1 VRIWKLN
8 RVFISL
14 LLLFSFVEIAF
25 AAKSELSEDA
35 VRVANEISLRNMRA
49 TVARLAALPT
59 RVTGYEAGENAA
71 KYIFDEFQRIGLE
84 NVESQEYEITVPIDH
99 GDGKLRILDPNSNT
113 PILNIS
119 PEIAEA
125 TASALQ
131 IKDTNLSDQSK
142 SPDQLAEFRLSCLWP
157 NLVRTSFLP
166 EGIKHKVKE
175 GDTLPSIAKSYGI
188 DLSLVQNHPYN
199 KYLKDQEF
207 DGRDNNSNGQVDEP
221 GEMVLFPDKDVLIPI
236 PGITGKLIYA
246 GTAEFSEFNGKDVG
260 GFWHVIQPGDTID
273 DIAHR
278 YRVGVGSIL
287 DDVLNL
293 HFDKTNDKID
303 NNNNGEIDEDGEIP
317 LMEDIA
323 SWYKDGIDN
332 DNDGIID
339 EIAGDDHDGIDNN
352 KDGVVDEK
360 GEFIEANESSIFIP
374 QGSIILVD
382 FNSTMNWINSAML
395 GASAIIFIEPEDTIR
410 GEAEAKF
417 LTIPAAIPRFWIS
430 KKDADYLL
438 KEYLSYKYVVKAG
451 ESIEN
456 IADQYGITSEKI
468 RRYEY
473 NRDVISLGQPL
484 VAGSTIYIPDFGITK
499 NINVQ
504 LTATMT
510 WERRLGQNI
519 TGLLPGTDP
528 NLKDE
533 LVVIQGYFD
542 SMSVVPSNSPGADP
556 TCGIAAMLELARV
569 LSMEENRPGRSV
581 MFLATS
587 GHFQGLAGMRAF
599 MYGISEDVVNAMYEM
614 REDLYKDLRDIK
626 ELGRR
631 IVLAIGK
638 GLLVELPLS
647 FFSRVDSLET
657 NMVDLRAKT
666 LPDLT
671 NLSDTINWLKSNRRD
686 EIEKRKEE
694 KDSTKR
700 REDEKFTPED
710 QARLEALTAKLTKD
724 TIQTAYYFEE
734 LVLKLLELKEEAIKR
749 CREEEKAIIKSYA
762 LPIARMDLEAVE
774 NLAKVHEDLKDYSS
788 LKPWMYEKDQ
798 ESYLLSKLQKYA
810 QEYGGDFVVEHAD
823 EFTKQYSYGKIADRH
838 LDSMEFL
845 RLKKAR
851 QALFR
856 EKGKNVDYKSDEIT
870 VLEKLYKIVSQE
882 NPPLSPFSKG
892 GKSNTPPLAK
902 GDKGGFQKDVAKI
915 DELIKKVIIPGYRK
929 EYSKDEVQLVSA
941 HLSIDKIERL
951 KELRKQVID
960 TKNDED
966 AIKLLAKE
974 KDILMLARYGAN
986 NEPVL
991 VSKLI
996 DLAKSDQLNRA
1007 YTVEEKRILE
1017 YNRQA
1022 GKEDR
1027 KSGITEDEYN
1037 RVTRAREQ
1045 LFARY
1050 EEQVLL
1056 ARIRSRAIN
1065 DFADLEGFLAN
1076 IDTLDRPTTDQEK
1089 ALLRDN
1095 LPTLKNSRIQNVHKK
1110 VGILSRIDKDEYE
1123 RRVSQ
1128 LMQVASLQE
1137 KFNKYYSSLF
1147 VSIDLSS
1154 QNDQL
1159 GVFGKGWFYDQEPE
1173 FVLRREFAS
1182 IGNKCA
1188 EYANNA
1194 NFGKN
1199 MLSLQRFTNDQIMQS
1214 AITGQWGAAS
1224 STKAIEAIEG
1234 KTLESLVADNFDT
1247 LVNLGGVNRLMKL
1260 QFQDMKER
1268 GEPSKEM
1275 LKDMDYLRKEVAR
1288 FIRSAIRDQRKARKS
1303 SITLYRKLDEML
1315 ALKDLKPE
1323 ELTPEETDDVNT
1335 LIGLVSAGSGANF
1348 VNAISAT
1355 GGKTWRT
1362 YIPGKI
1368 AFDSEV
1374 ATLAGRT
1381 GIAFATTNDARVLT
1395 DTPLDTLERVNFDNL
1410 LTQTRVLSSIL
1421 IQALRD
1427 PDMPTAAKVGNYYC
1441 TLFGNVVEF
1450 DAKES
1455 PIPNTPVPYTVM
1467 TIRGRNKTLMGVR
1480 GDLFTTADSKGKFQ
1494 MAGLGMEG
1502 RAVYRPGGAQEVE
1515 AYKLDAESGDIAYAP
1530 DQGVYGAKIFSN
1542 KIPVNTRRKGARI
1555 VVFPCVSTTIY
1566 DLVDQRYYRTLR
1578 ELSVYDAVTD
1588 GEPMQYGFSKP
1599 WPQPMVSYVEP
1610 IALIYSKPNSR
1621 IKIGMGAGLLGNRL
1635 LLVKADATDEEAES
1649 KPTLYTGKGF
1659 IVRENGS
1666 IRVTPYVVVR
1676 DMWALD
1682 EARGELYKRYG
1693 ISNDRLDRLHKM
1705 ANTYLVKA
1713 QMLLGAK
1720 QYDEALKLA
1729 RAAWG
1734 YESRAYPD
1742 IKGTGNDVVKGV
1754 MFYLAILMPFAFF
1767 MERLLFHFANINRQ
1781 VIATFLIFLIVF
1793 GLLSQVHPAF
1803 QITVTPLVIL
1813 LAFIVLALSILVITI
1828 IIRKFEEQLE
1838 KIKRETS
1845 KIHKAD
1851 VGRLSAS
1858 AAAFALGIS
1867 NMRKRKSRT
1876 IMTCGTLVI
1885 LTFTVISFTSVKTF
1899 MQSNKTRLPSV
1910 RPPYTGMLLRNQ
1922 YWASLEEPLYDSIKN
1937 DLQKTDVISDDL
1949 KKFTLDN
1956 PVAARS
1962 WYFSSSLGDQSFV
1975 DIVADNGKSFTAT
1988 ALLGMSD
1995 SEPEITGID
2004 KTLKWGRWFKP
2015 GETYA
2020 TILPAGIA
2028 DALDITE
2035 KDVGNVEVKI
2045 GGGSYLIAGVL
2056 DTSFKDVKDLD
2067 GEELTPVDYLL
2078 MQQQNAR
2085 GIQMGGETLEGE
2097 LQKYLHLTPQ
2107 QIAILPYNVVIN
2119 MGGNL
2124 KSVAVRMLGSKED
2137 VGLTAEKQLE
2147 KIMSDLMPRIA
2158 LDVFVGNMGTNEAF
2172 LYSSIGMTSFSG
2184 MSNLF
2189 IPILIAALIV
2199 LNTMLGAVYERV
2211 REISIYSAVGLAPVH
2226 IAFLFIAEACVYA
2239 VIGGILGYLLGQMTA
2254 WALVKWS
2261 LLGGLTLNYSST
2273 STVTS
2278 TIIVM
2283 AVVLGS
2289 TIYPAVKASRMA
2301 VPDIERKWKLPEPD
2315 GDEWHFDLPFTVL
2328 LEESLGMNIFLRD
2341 YFDAHADE
2349 SASDFYTDQVNFH
2362 RIKGPTGEDEY
2373 AIEMMV
2379 WLAPYDLGVSQRISL
2394 TTVPAEE
2401 KEEKDLYKIYLNVHR
2416 ESGEIASWKRVN
2428 RRFLNLLRK
2437 QFLLWRTFNVSVR
2450 NEFHERGRKE
2460 SIGAIAEAGN
2470 VTGAEPQP
2478 AS

>member
-1 VRIWKLN
+1 MLRFWKLN
-8 RVFISL
+8 SVFLSL
-14 LLLFSFVEIAF
+14 LFLLIFVGSAFS
-25 AAKSELSEDA
+25 AKTELSEDA
-35 VRVANEISLRNMRA
+35 VRVANEISIKNMRA
-49 TVARLAALPT
+49 TIARLAALPT

-71 KYIFDEFQRIGLE
+71 KYIFDEFQRIGLQS
-84 NVESQEYEITVPIDH
+84 VESQEYEITVPIDH
-99 GDGKLRILDPNSNT
+99 GDGKLRILDPNSNM
-113 PILNIS
+113 PILDIQTPTEEQVGQS
-119 PEIAEA
+119 ESAEQPKDA
-125 TASALQ
+125 TKNVEK
-131 IKDTNLSDQSK
+131 IKEVDKKANVDVTKLTA
-142 SPDQLAEFRLSCLWP
+142 QLAEFKLSCLWP

-175 GDTLPSIAKSYGI
+175 GDTLESIAKSYGI
-188 DLSLVQNHPYN
+188 DVSLILNNKYN

-207 DGRDNNSNGQVDEP
+207 DGRDNNSNGQIDEP
-221 GEMVLFPDKDVLIPI
+221 GEMVLFPEKDVLIPI
-236 PGITGKLIYA
+236 PGVTGKLIYA
-246 GTAEFSEFNGKDVG
+246 SGADFVDFNGKDVG
-260 GFWHVIQPGDTID
+260 GFWHVVQPGDTID
-273 DIAHR
+273 DLAHH
-278 YRVGVGSIL
+278 YRVGAGSIL

-293 HFDKTNDKID
+293 HFDKSNDKID
-303 NNNNGEIDEDGEIP
+303 NNNDGNIDEDGEIP

-323 SWYKDGIDN
+323 NWYQDGIDN
-332 DNDGIID
+332 DNDGMVD
-339 EIAGDDHDGIDNN
+339 EIPGNDHDGIDNN
-352 KDGVVDEK
+352 KNGQVDEK
-360 GEFIEANESSIFIP
+360 DEFVEANESSIFVP
-374 QGSIILVD
+374 QGSIILLD
-382 FNSTMNWINSAML
+382 FNCTTNWINSAML

-430 KKDADYLL
+430 RKDADYLL
-438 KEYLSYKYVVKAG
+438 KEYLSTKHTVQQGDTLDSIASKYNVLP
-451 ESIEN
+451 
-456 IADQYGITSEKI
+456 EKI
-468 RRYEY
+468 RIFSG
-473 NRDVISLGQPL
+473 NRDVIAQSLP
-484 VAGSTIYIPDFGITK
+484 VGSVVYIPDYGVNNEVK
-499 NINVQ
+499 VQ

-519 TGLLPGTDP
+519 TGLLPGVDP

-542 SMSVVPSNSPGADP
+542 SMSVVPANAPGADP
-556 TCGIAAMLELARV
+556 TCGIASLLEVARV
-569 LSMEENRPGRSV
+569 LAMEENRPGRSV

-599 MYGISEDVVNAMYEM
+599 MYGTSEDLVNAMYEI
-614 REDLYKDLRDIK
+614 RDDLYTDLREIK
-626 ELGRR
+626 DLGRR
-631 IVLAIGK
+631 IVLAIGQ
-638 GLLVELPLS
+638 GLLVELPPS
-647 FFSRVDSLET
+647 FFDRVDDLEKRMVSLRS
-657 NMVDLRAKT
+657 NT
-666 LPDLT
+666 LPDLENINNTIT
-671 NLSDTINWLKSNRRD
+671 NLKNNRRD

-710 QARLEALTAKLTKD
+710 QARLEALTTGMTEKS
-724 TIQTAYYFEE
+724 IQTAYYFEKLVAE
-734 LVLKLLELKEEAIKR
+734 LMELKEEAIEK
-749 CREEEKAIIKSYA
+749 CREEEKSVIRSYA
-762 LPIARMDLEAVE
+762 LPIAKMDVEAVE
-774 NLAKVHEDLKDYSS
+774 KLINEHETLKDYSS
-788 LKPWMYEKDQ
+788 FKPWMFDTKDQ
-798 ESYLLSKLQKYA
+798 TDFLISKLKDYA
-810 QEYGGDFVVEHAD
+810 TSYKGDLVVQHED
-823 EFTKQYSYGKIADRH
+823 EFIKQYSYGKVAERH
-838 LDSMEFL
+838 LDAMEFL
-845 RLKKAR
+845 RLKNAR
-851 QALFR
+851 QALYR
-856 EKGKNVDYKSDEIT
+856 ERGKNTDYKSEEISI
-870 VLEKLYKIVSQE
+870 LEKLYKVIAQE
-882 NPPLSPFSKG
+882 NISEEQR
-892 GKSNTPPLAK
+892 
-902 GDKGGFQKDVAKI
+902 DIAKI
-915 DELIKKVIIPGYRK
+915 DALIKKLSNSSYK
-929 EYSKDEVQLVSA
+929 EQYAKDELKLVSA
-941 HLSIDKIERL
+941 HLSEDKVERL
-951 KELRKQVID
+951 KEFRKQTTESKSD
-960 TKNDED
+960 DD
-966 AIKLLAKE
+966 ASKYLSKE
-974 KDILMLARYGAN
+974 KDILMLARYNAQ
-986 NEPVL
+986 NEPIL
-991 VSKLI
+991 IGRLI
-996 DLAKSDQLNRA
+996 DLAKNDQLSRN
-1007 YTVEEKRILE
+1007 YTIEEKRILD
-1017 YNRQA
+1017 YS
-1022 GKEDR
+1022 KEANNLSQSDY
-1027 KSGITEDEYN
+1027 E
-1037 RVTRAREQ
+1037 RVIRAREQ
-1045 LFARY
+1045 LFALY
-1050 EEQVLL
+1050 EEKTLL
-1056 ARIRSRAIN
+1056 ARVKSRALN
-1065 DFADLEGFLAN
+1065 DVADLEGFLASIN
-1076 IDTLDRPTTDQEK
+1076 TLDRPTTEQEK
-1089 ALLRDN
+1089 SLLRDN
-1095 LPTLKNSRIQNVHKK
+1095 LPTLKNSRIQNIHKR
-1110 VGILSRIDKDEYE
+1110 VGILSRIDKNEYE

-1128 LMQVASLQE
+1128 LMQVATLQDQ
-1137 KFNKYYSSLF
+1137 FNKYYSSLF
-1147 VSIDLSS
+1147 VSIDISS
-1154 QNDQL
+1154 QNSQL

-1182 IGNKCA
+1182 IGNKCS
-1188 EYANNA
+1188 EYATNA

-1199 MLSLQRFTNDQIMQS
+1199 MLSLQNFTNDQIRRS
-1214 AITGQWGAAS
+1214 AIAGQWGAAS
-1224 STKAIEAIEG
+1224 ATKSIESIEG
-1234 KTLESLVADNFDT
+1234 KTLESLVADNYDT
-1247 LVNLGGVNRLMKL
+1247 LANLGGVNRLMKL

-1303 SITLYRKLDEML
+1303 NITLYRKLDEML
-1315 ALKDLKPE
+1315 TLKDLKPE
-1323 ELTPEETDDVNT
+1323 ELSPEEVDDVNT
-1335 LIGLVSAGSGANF
+1335 LIGLVGAGGGLNF

-1374 ATLAGRT
+1374 ATLSGRT
-1381 GIAFATTNDARVLT
+1381 GIAFATTDDARVLT
-1395 DTPLDTLERVNFDNL
+1395 DTPLDTLDKVNFDNL

-1421 IQALRD
+1421 VQALRD
-1427 PDMPTAAKVGNYYC
+1427 PEMPTAAKVGNYYC

-1455 PIPNTPVPYTVM
+1455 PIPNTPVPYTVV
-1467 TIRGRNKTLMGVR
+1467 TIRGKNKSMMGVR

-1494 MAGLGMEG
+1494 IEGLGMEG

-1515 AYKLDAESGDIAYAP
+1515 AYKLDEESGDIAYAP

-1610 IALIYSKPNSR
+1610 IALIYSKPGSR

-1682 EARGELYKRYG
+1682 EARGDLYKRYG

-1705 ANTYLVKA
+1705 ANNYLVKS
-1713 QMLLGAK
+1713 QMLLGAE

-1781 VIATFLIFLIVF
+1781 VLATFLIFLAVF

-1828 IIRKFEEQLE
+1828 IVRKFEEQLE

-1876 IMTCGTLVI
+1876 ILTCGTLVI

-1910 RPPYTGMLLRNQ
+1910 RPPYTGMLVRNQ
-1922 YWASLEEPLYDSIKN
+1922 YWYSLEEPLYASIKN
-1937 DLQKTDVISDDL
+1937 DLQSTEVAMEGEEVVKVQ
-1949 KKFTLDN
+1949 N
-1956 PVAARS
+1956 PVAGRS

-1975 DIVADNGKSFTAT
+1975 DLSADNGKSFTAT
-1988 ALLGMSD
+1988 ALLGMTD
-1995 SEPEITGID
+1995 TEPEITGID

-2015 GETYA
+2015 GETYGV
-2020 TILPAGIA
+2020 ILPAGIA

-2035 KDVGNVEVKI
+2035 KDVGSMTIKI
-2045 GGGSYLIAGVL
+2045 GGGSYIVIGVL

-2078 MQQQNAR
+2078 MQQQHAR

-2107 QIAILPYNVVIN
+2107 QIAILPYDVVIN

-2124 KSVAVRMLGSKED
+2124 KSVAVKMMGSTKS
-2137 VGLTAEKQLE
+2137 VQISAEKQLE

-2211 REISIYSAVGLAPVH
+2211 REIGIYSAVGLAPVH
-2226 IAFLFIAEACVYA
+2226 VAFLFIAEACVYA
-2239 VIGGILGYLLGQMTA
+2239 VIGGILGYLIGQMTA

-2283 AVVLGS
+2283 IVVLGS

-2349 SASDFYTDQVNFH
+2349 SASDFYTDKVSFKHGKNAD
-2362 RIKGPTGEDEY
+2362 GEEEY

-2394 TTVPAEE
+2394 STVPAHE
-2401 KEEKDLYKIYLNVHR
+2401 KEEKDLYRIFLNVHR

-2437 QFLLWRTFNVSVR
+2437 QFLLWRTFNVAVR

-2460 SIGAIAEAGN
+2460 MLGITESGSSDT
-2470 VTGAEPQP
+2470 TGMETQT

>member
-1 VRIWKLN
+1 LKIW
-8 RVFISL
+8 RFSCIFILL
-14 LLLFSFVEIAF
+14 LLLFSFAVSSF
-25 AAKSELSEDA
+25 AAKTELSDDA
-35 VRVANEISLRNMRA
+35 VRVANEISIRNMRA
-49 TVARLAALPT
+49 TIARLTALPT

-71 KYIFDEFQRIGLE
+71 KYLFDEFQRIGLQ

-113 PILNIS
+113 PILNIVT
-119 PEIAEA
+119 PEQNIQTEL
-125 TASALQ
+125 TAQ
-131 IKDTNLSDQSK
+131 PQVNVKNPKNETKDVV
-142 SPDQLAEFRLSCLWP
+142 QLAEFKLSCLWP

-175 GDTLPSIAKSYGI
+175 NDTLESIAKSYGV
-188 DLSLVQNHPYN
+188 DVSLILNNPYN

-221 GEMVLFPDKDVLIPI
+221 GEMILFPDKDVLVPI
-236 PGITGKLIYA
+236 PGVTGKLIYA
-246 GTAEFSEFNGKDVG
+246 AGSDFIDFNNKDVG
-260 GFWHVIQPGDTID
+260 GFWHVVQPGDTID
-273 DIAHR
+273 NLAHH
-278 YRVGVGSIL
+278 YRVGAGSIL

-293 HFDKTNDKID
+293 HFDKSNDKID
-303 NNNNGEIDEDGEIP
+303 NNNNGIIDEDGEIP

-323 SWYKDGIDN
+323 NWYRDGIDN
-332 DNDGIID
+332 DNDGMID
-339 EIAGDDHDGIDNN
+339 EVTGDEHDGVDNN
-352 KDGVVDEK
+352 KNGQIDEP
-360 GEFIEANESSIFIP
+360 GEFVEANESSIFIP
-374 QGSIILVD
+374 QGSIVMLD
-382 FNSTMNWINSAML
+382 FNCTTNWINSAML

-417 LTIPAAIPRFWIS
+417 LTIPAATPRFWIS

-438 KEYLSYKYVVKAG
+438 KEYLSKKYTVQQG
-451 ESIEN
+451 DTLESIATKYN
-456 IADQYGITSEKI
+456 ILSEKI
-468 RRYEY
+468 RMFEY
-473 NRDVISLGQPL
+473 NKDVIAQSLP
-484 VAGSTIYIPDFGITK
+484 VGSTIYIPDFGV
-499 NINVQ
+499 NNNVNVQ

-519 TGLLPGTDP
+519 TGLLPGVDP

-542 SMSVVPSNSPGADP
+542 SMSVVPANAPGADP
-556 TCGIAAMLELARV
+556 TCGIAALMEVARV
-569 LSMEENRPGRSV
+569 LTMEENRPGRSV

-599 MYGISEDVVNAMYEM
+599 MYGTSEDLVNAMYEF
-614 REDLYKDLRDIK
+614 RDDIYTDLREIK
-626 ELGRR
+626 DLGRR
-631 IVLAIGK
+631 IVLAIGQ
-638 GLLVELPLS
+638 GLLVELPPSYFDRLS
-647 FFSRVDSLET
+647 ELE
-657 NMVDLRAKT
+657 NKMVALRSNT
-666 LPDLT
+666 LPDLA
-671 NLSDTINWLKSNRRD
+671 NINNTINALKSNRRD
-686 EIEKRKEE
+686 EIEKRKEQ
-694 KDSTKR
+694 KDTTKR

-710 QARLEALTAKLTKD
+710 QARLEVLTTEM
-724 TIQTAYYFEE
+724 TENSIQTAYYFEKLVAE
-734 LVLKLLELKEEAIKR
+734 LTILKDEAIKK
-749 CREEEKAIIKSYA
+749 CREEEKSLIKSYA
-762 LPIARMDLEAVE
+762 LPIAKMDVEAVQKLITEHE
-774 NLAKVHEDLKDYSS
+774 NLKDYSS
-788 LKPWMYEKDQ
+788 FKPWMYDTQ
-798 ESYLLSKLQKYA
+798 EQADYLISKLGEYA
-810 QEYGGDFVVEHAD
+810 KGYGGEFMVEHVD
-823 EFTKQYSYGKIADRH
+823 EFTKQYSYGRLADRH
-838 LDSMEFL
+838 LDSMETL

-851 QALFR
+851 QALYR
-856 EKGKNVDYKSDEIT
+856 ERDKSIDYKSEEIAG
-870 VLEKLYKIVSQE
+870 LEKLRMIISQE
-882 NPPLSPFSKG
+882 NVSEE
-892 GKSNTPPLAK
+892 
-902 GDKGGFQKDVAKI
+902 QRDVAKL
-915 DELIKKVIIPGYRK
+915 DALIKKLASPSYK
-929 EYSKDEVQLVSA
+929 EEYSKDELKFISA
-941 HLSIDKIERL
+941 HLSEDKIARI
-951 KELRKQVID
+951 KIFRKQIIES
-960 TKNDED
+960 KGED
-966 AIKLLAKE
+966 ASKLLSKE
-974 KDILMLARYGAN
+974 KDILVLARYNAQ
-986 NEPVL
+986 NEPIL
-991 VSKLI
+991 ISRLI
-996 DLAKSDQLNRA
+996 DLAKNDELNRD
-1007 YTVEEKRILE
+1007 YTVEEKRILDYSRKANNLTKEE
-1017 YNRQA
+1017 Y
-1022 GKEDR
+1022 D
-1027 KSGITEDEYN
+1027 SIIT
-1037 RVTRAREQ
+1037 AREQ
-1045 LFARY
+1045 LFSKY
-1050 EEQVLL
+1050 EEKTLL
-1056 ARIRSRAIN
+1056 TRIHSRAVN
-1065 DFADLEGFLAN
+1065 DVADLEGFLAS
-1076 IDTLDRPTTDQEK
+1076 IDTLDRPTTEQEK
-1089 ALLRDN
+1089 GLLRDS
-1095 LPTLKNSRIQNVHKK
+1095 LPTLKNSRILNIHKK

-1123 RRVSQ
+1123 RRISQ
-1128 LMQVASLQE
+1128 LMQVASLQDQ
-1137 KFNKYYSSLF
+1137 FNKYYSSLF
-1147 VSIDLSS
+1147 ISIDISS
-1154 QNDQL
+1154 QNSQL

-1188 EYANNA
+1188 EYATNA
-1194 NFGKN
+1194 NFGRN
-1199 MLSLQRFTNDQIMQS
+1199 MLSLQNFTDDQIRRA
-1214 AITGQWGAAS
+1214 AIAGQWGAAS
-1224 STKAIEAIEG
+1224 ATKSIESIEG
-1234 KTLESLVADNFDT
+1234 KTFESLVADNYDT
-1247 LVNLGGVNRLMKL
+1247 LVGLGGVNRLMKL

-1303 SITLYRKLDEML
+1303 SITLYRKLDDML
-1315 ALKDLKPE
+1315 SLKNLKPE
-1323 ELTPEETDDVNT
+1323 ELSTDEVDDVNT
-1335 LIGLVSAGSGANF
+1335 LIGLAGAGSGLNF

-1381 GIAFATTNDARVLT
+1381 GIAFATTDDARVLT
-1395 DTPLDTLERVNFDNL
+1395 DTPLDTLSRVNYDNL
-1410 LTQTRVLSSIL
+1410 LAQTRILSSIL
-1421 IQALRD
+1421 VQALRD
-1427 PDMPTAAKVGNYYC
+1427 PEMPTAAKVGNYYC

-1455 PIPNTPVPYTVM
+1455 PIPNTPVPYTVV
-1467 TIRGRNKTLMGVR
+1467 TIRGRNKSMMGVR

-1494 MAGLGMEG
+1494 ISGLGMEG
-1502 RAVYRPGGAQEVE
+1502 RAVYRPWGAQEVE

-1542 KIPVNTRRKGARI
+1542 KIPINTRRKGARI

-1578 ELSVYDAVTD
+1578 ELSVYDAITD

-1610 IALIYSKPNSR
+1610 IALVYSKPGSR

-1682 EARGELYKRYG
+1682 EARNDLYKRYG

-1705 ANTYLVKA
+1705 ANTYLVKS
-1713 QMLLGAK
+1713 QMLLGAR

-1781 VIATFLIFLIVF
+1781 VLATFLIFLAVF

-1813 LAFIVLALSILVITI
+1813 LAFIVLALSVLVITI

-1876 IMTCGTLVI
+1876 ILTCGTLVI
-1885 LTFTVISFTSVKTF
+1885 LTFTVISFTSVRTY

-1910 RPPYTGMLLRNQ
+1910 RPPYTGMLVRNQ
-1922 YWASLEEPLYDSIKN
+1922 YWYSLEEPLYSSIKN
-1937 DLQKTDVISDDL
+1937 DLQSTEVKEEGQEPITI
-1949 KKFTLDN
+1949 KN
-1956 PVAARS
+1956 PVAGRA

-1975 DIVADNGKSFTAT
+1975 DLAADNGKTFTAT

-1995 SEPEITGID
+1995 TEPEITGID
-2004 KTLKWGRWFKP
+2004 KSLKWGRWFKP

-2020 TILPAGIA
+2020 VILPAGIA

-2035 KDVGNVEVKI
+2035 KDVGNMQIKI
-2045 GGGSYLIAGVL
+2045 GGGSYVVAGVL

-2107 QIAILPYNVVIN
+2107 QIALLPYDVVIN

-2124 KSVAVRMLGSKED
+2124 KSVAVKMMGSSSTKD
-2137 VGLTAEKQLE
+2137 VQMTAEKQLE
-2147 KIMSDLMPRIA
+2147 KIMADLMPRIA
-2158 LDVFVGNMGTNEAF
+2158 LDVFVGNMDSNEAF

-2184 MSNLF
+2184 MGNLF

-2211 REISIYSAVGLAPVH
+2211 KEIGIYSAVGLAPVH
-2226 IAFLFIAEACVYA
+2226 VAFLFIAEACVYA
-2239 VIGGILGYLLGQMTA
+2239 VIGGILGYLFGQVTA
-2254 WALVKWS
+2254 WALVKWG

-2283 AVVLGS
+2283 IVVLGS

-2349 SASDFYTDQVNFH
+2349 SASDFYTDKVTFRHSKNAN
-2362 RIKGPTGEDEY
+2362 GEEEY
-2373 AIEMMV
+2373 GTEMMV
-2379 WLAPYDLGVSQRISL
+2379 WLAPYDLGVSQKITL
-2394 TTVPAEE
+2394 VTVPAEE
-2401 KEEKDLYKIYLNVHR
+2401 KEEKDLYKIYLQVHR

-2437 QFLLWRTFNVSVR
+2437 QFLLWRTFNVAVR
-2450 NEFHERGRKE
+2450 NEYHERGRKE
-2460 SIGAIAEAGN
+2460 TLGTNTGTGDAAGM
-2470 VTGAEPQP
+2470 EPQT

>member
-1 VRIWKLN
+1 LKILKFRWI
-8 RVFISL
+8 FISL
-14 LLLFSFVEIAF
+14 LLLLTFSDFVF
-25 AAKSELSEDA
+25 AARTELSEDA
-35 VRVANEISLRNMRA
+35 VRVANEISLKNMRA
-49 TVARLAALPT
+49 TIARLAALPT

-71 KYIFDEFQRIGLE
+71 KYLFDEFQRIGLQSVE
-84 NVESQEYEITVPIDH
+84 NQEYEISVPIDH
-99 GDGKLRILDPNSNT
+99 GDGKLRILDPNSNM
-113 PILNIS
+113 PILDIS
-119 PEIAEA
+119 SDTAMPVQTNKTDTITKNTKKSDKT
-125 TASALQ
+125 TAS
-131 IKDTNLSDQSK
+131 DESK
-142 SPDQLAEFRLSCLWP
+142 PATQLAEFRLSCLWP

-166 EGIKHKVKE
+166 QGIKHKVKE
-175 GDTLPSIAKSYGI
+175 GDTLENIAKSYGI
-188 DLSLVQNHPYN
+188 DGSLILNHPYN

-236 PGITGKLIYA
+236 PGVTGKLIY
-246 GTAEFSEFNGKDVG
+246 GGNAEFADFNGKDVG
-260 GFWHVIQPGDTID
+260 GLWHVVQPGDTID
-273 DIAHR
+273 DLAHH
-278 YRVGVGSIL
+278 YRVGAGGIL

-293 HFDKTNDKID
+293 HLDKSNDKID
-303 NNNNGEIDEDGEIP
+303 NNNNGQIDEDGEIP

-323 SWYKDGIDN
+323 NWYQDGIDN
-332 DNDGIID
+332 DNDGIVD
-339 EIAGDDHDGIDNN
+339 EIPGNDHDGIDNN

-374 QGSIILVD
+374 QGSIVLLD
-382 FNSTMNWINSAML
+382 FNCNTKWINAAML
-395 GASAIIFIEPEDTIR
+395 GASAVVFIEPEDTIR

-417 LTIPAAIPRFWIS
+417 LTIPAATPRFWIS

-438 KEYLSYKYVVKAG
+438 KEYLSIKHTVKEG
-451 ESIEN
+451 DTLESIAN
-456 IADQYGITSEKI
+456 QYNVLSEKI

-473 NRDVISLGQPL
+473 NKDVISQSMP
-484 VAGSTIYIPDFGITK
+484 VGSVVYIPDFGVTSDVK
-499 NINVQ
+499 VQ

-510 WERRLGQNI
+510 WERRYGQNI

-528 NLKDE
+528 NLKNE
-533 LVVIQGYFD
+533 LVVVQAYFD
-542 SMSVVPSNSPGADP
+542 SMSVVPANAPGADP
-556 TCGIAAMLELARV
+556 TCGIAALLEVARV

-599 MYGISEDVVNAMYEM
+599 MYGTSEDLVNAMVEM
-614 REDLYKDLRDIK
+614 REDLYRDLREIRD
-626 ELGRR
+626 LGRR
-631 IVLAIGK
+631 IVLAIGR
-638 GLLVELPLS
+638 GLLVELPPS
-647 FFSRVDSLET
+647 FFDRVGELET
-657 NMVDLRAKT
+657 KLVDLRSKT
-666 LPDLT
+666 LSDLG
-671 NLSDTINWLKSNRRD
+671 NLNNDINGLKSNRRD
-686 EIEKRKEE
+686 EIEKRKEKRE
-694 KDSTKR
+694 TTKR

-710 QARLEALTAKLTKD
+710 QARLEALTAKLAKD
-724 TIQTAYYFEE
+724 SVETAYYFED
-734 LVLKLLELKEEAIKR
+734 LVNKLMELKTEASKK
-749 CREEEKAIIKSYA
+749 CREEEESIIKSYA
-762 LPIARMDLEAVE
+762 LPIAKMDLEAVE
-774 NLAKVHEDLKDYSS
+774 KLVNTHENLADYSS
-788 LKPWMYEKDQ
+788 FKPWMYNTKEEED
-798 ESYLLSKLQKYA
+798 LLISKLRKFASQ
-810 QEYGGDFVVEHAD
+810 YGGDFVVEHVD

-845 RLKKAR
+845 RLKRAR
-851 QALFR
+851 QALYKER
-856 EKGKNVDYKSDEIT
+856 SNSADYKSEEIN
-870 VLEKLYKIVSQE
+870 VLEKLYKVVSQE
-882 NPPLSPFSKG
+882 NVPD
-892 GKSNTPPLAK
+892 N
-902 GDKGGFQKDVAKI
+902 QKDVAKI
-915 DELIKKVIIPGYRK
+915 DELIKKVTTPEYRK
-929 EYSKDEVQLVSA
+929 HYEKSEIELVSA
-941 HLSIDKIERL
+941 HLSQDKIERL
-951 KELRKQVID
+951 KELRKQIVES
-960 TKNDED
+960 KKGED
-966 AIKLLAKE
+966 VSKFLSKE
-974 KDILMLARYGAN
+974 KDILLLARYSAQNGPILIGKLLDMAKN
-986 NEPVL
+986 NE
-991 VSKLI
+991 
-996 DLAKSDQLNRA
+996 LNRD
-1007 YTVEEKRILE
+1007 YTVEEKRILV
-1017 YNRQA
+1017 YN
-1022 GKEDR
+1022 KDV
-1027 KSGITEDEYN
+1027 KKITDDDYT
-1037 RVTRAREQ
+1037 RAIRAREQ
-1045 LFARY
+1045 IFARY
-1050 EEQVLL
+1050 EEKTLM
-1056 ARIRSRAIN
+1056 AKIRSRATN
-1065 DFADLEGFLAN
+1065 DVADLEGFLAG
-1076 IDTLDRPTTDQEK
+1076 ISTLDRPTTEQEK
-1089 ALLRDN
+1089 TLLRDN
-1095 LPTLKNSRIQNVHKK
+1095 LPTLKNSRIQNIHKK
-1110 VGILSRIDKDEYE
+1110 VGILSRMDKDEYE

-1128 LMQVASLQE
+1128 LMQVANLQAQ
-1137 KFNKYYSSLF
+1137 FNNYYSSLF

-1154 QNDQL
+1154 QNNQL

-1194 NFGKN
+1194 TFGKN
-1199 MLSLQRFTNDQIMQS
+1199 MLALQKFNDDQIRQA
-1214 AITGQWGAAS
+1214 AIAGEWGAAS
-1224 STKAIEAIEG
+1224 ATKSIEAIEG
-1234 KTLESLVADNFDT
+1234 KTLESLISDNYDT

-1303 SITLYRKLDEML
+1303 SITLYRKLDDML

-1323 ELTPEETDDVNT
+1323 ELTPEEADDVNS
-1335 LIGLVSAGSGANF
+1335 LISLVSAGGGADF

-1381 GIAFATTNDARVLT
+1381 GIAFATTDDARVLT
-1395 DTPLDTLERVNFDNL
+1395 DTPLDTMKRVNFDNL
-1410 LTQTRVLSSIL
+1410 LTQARVLSSIL
-1421 IQALRD
+1421 VQALRD
-1427 PDMPTAAKVGNYYC
+1427 PEMPTAAKVGNYYC

-1494 MAGLGMEG
+1494 ISGLGMEG
-1502 RAVYRPGGAQEVE
+1502 RAVYRPNGAQEVE

-1542 KIPVNTRRKGARI
+1542 LIPINTLRKGARI

-1610 IALIYSKPNSR
+1610 IALIYSKPGSR

-1682 EARGELYKRYG
+1682 EARGDLYKRYG

-1781 VIATFLIFLIVF
+1781 VIATFLIFLAVF
-1793 GLLSQVHPAF
+1793 ALLSQVHPAF

-1813 LAFIVLALSILVITI
+1813 LSFIVLALSVLVISI

-1922 YWASLEEPLYDSIKN
+1922 YWYSLEEPLYTSIKN
-1937 DLQKTDVISDDL
+1937 DLQNTEVGMKGKEADSKEKTVNVRNSISG
-1949 KKFTLDN
+1949 
-1956 PVAARS
+1956 RS

-1975 DIVADNGKSFTAT
+1975 DISADNGKSFTAT

-1995 SEPEITGID
+1995 SEPDVTGID
-2004 KTLKWGRWFKP
+2004 KSLKWGRWFKP
-2015 GETYA
+2015 AETYA
-2020 TILPAGIA
+2020 VILPAGIA

-2035 KDVGNVEVKI
+2035 KDVGNMEVKI
-2045 GGGSYLIAGVL
+2045 GGGSYLVAGVL
-2056 DTSFKDVKDLD
+2056 DTSFKDIKDLD

-2078 MQQQNAR
+2078 MQQQQAR
-2085 GIQMGGETLEGE
+2085 GVQMGGETLEGE

-2107 QIAILPYNVVIN
+2107 QIAILPYEVVMN

-2124 KSVAVRMLGSKED
+2124 KSVAVKMTGSKEELS
-2137 VGLTAEKQLE
+2137 LTAEKQLE
-2147 KIMSDLMPRIA
+2147 KIMADLMPRIA
-2158 LDVFVGNMGTNEAF
+2158 LDVFVGNMEANEAF

-2184 MSNLF
+2184 MGNLF

-2211 REISIYSAVGLAPVH
+2211 KEIGIYSAVGLAPVH
-2226 IAFLFIAEACVYA
+2226 VAFLFIAEACVYA
-2239 VIGGILGYLLGQMTA
+2239 VIGGILGYLIGQMTA
-2254 WALVKWS
+2254 WALVKWN

-2278 TIIVM
+2278 TLIVM
-2283 AVVLGS
+2283 IVVLGS
-2289 TIYPAVKASRMA
+2289 TIYPAIKASRMA
-2301 VPDIERKWKLPEPD
+2301 VPDIERKWKLPEPE

-2349 SASDFYTDQVNFH
+2349 SASDFYTDQVNFE
-2362 RIKGPTGEDEY
+2362 RKKRSTGEDEF

-2394 TTVPAEE
+2394 KTVPAEE
-2401 KEEKDLYKIYLNVHR
+2401 KEEKDLYKIFLQVHR

-2437 QFLLWRTFNVSVR
+2437 QFLLWRTFNVEIR
-2450 NEFHERGRKE
+2450 NEFHERGRE
-2460 SIGAIAEAGN
+2460 ETIAAGADIEGM
-2470 VTGAEPQP
+2470 EPQP
-2478 AS
+2478 ASS

>member
-1 VRIWKLN
+1 MGLKIWRFSCIL
-8 RVFISL
+8 ILL
-14 LLLFSFVEIAF
+14 LLLFSFAESSF
-25 AAKSELSEDA
+25 AARSELSEDA
-35 VRVANEISLRNMRA
+35 VRVANEVSLRNMRA
-49 TVARLAALPT
+49 TIARLAALPT
-59 RVTGYEAGENAA
+59 RVTGYEASENAA
-71 KYIFDEFQRIGLE
+71 KYLFDEFQRIGLQS
-84 NVESQEYEITVPIDH
+84 VESQEYEISVPVDK
-99 GDGKLRILDPNSNT
+99 GDGRLRILDPNSNM

-119 PEIAEA
+119 TETTMPEQTAESSGQ
-125 TASALQ
+125 TKKSDKSS
-131 IKDTNLSDQSK
+131 KDAKKTDVKTGSEQSN
-142 SPDQLAEFRLSCLWP
+142 STVQLAEFRLACLWP

-175 GDTLPSIAKSYGI
+175 GDTLESIAKSYGI
-188 DLSLVQNHPYN
+188 DVSLILNHPYN
-199 KYLKDQEF
+199 KYLKDQET
-207 DGRDNNSNGQVDEP
+207 DGRDNNSNGQIDEP
-221 GEMVLFPDKDVLIPI
+221 GEMVLFPDKDILIPI
-236 PGITGKLIYA
+236 PGITGKLIY
-246 GTAEFSEFNGKDVG
+246 GGNSEFADFNGKDIG
-260 GFWHVIQPGDTID
+260 GFWYEVKPDDTIED
-273 DIAHR
+273 VAHR
-278 YRVGVGSIL
+278 FRVGVGSIQ

-293 HFDKTNDKID
+293 HFDKSNDKID
-303 NNNNGEIDEDGEIP
+303 NNNNGIVDEDGEMP

-323 SWYKDGIDN
+323 NWSHDGIDN
-332 DNDGIID
+332 DNDGIVD

-352 KDGVVDEK
+352 KNGVVDEP
-360 GEFIEANESSIFIP
+360 GEFVEANESSMFIP
-374 QGSIILVD
+374 QGSIVLLD
-382 FNSTMNWINSAML
+382 FNCNTKWINAAMI
-395 GASAIIFIEPEDTIR
+395 GASAVIFIEPEDTIR

-438 KEYLSYKYVVKAG
+438 KEYLSIKHTVKEG
-451 ESIEN
+451 DTLESIASQYSVLPEN
-456 IADQYGITSEKI
+456 IRK
-468 RRYEY
+468 YEY
-473 NRDVISLGQPL
+473 NKDVIAQSLPVGSL
-484 VAGSTIYIPDFGITK
+484 VYIPDFGVK
-499 NINVQ
+499 NNVKVQ
-504 LTATMT
+504 LTGTMT

-519 TGLLPGTDP
+519 TGVLPGTDP
-528 NLKDE
+528 DLKNE
-533 LVVIQGYFD
+533 LVVIEGYFD
-542 SMSVVPSNSPGADP
+542 SMSIVPANAPGADP
-556 TCGIAAMLELARV
+556 TCGIAAMLEIARV

-599 MYGISEDVVNAMYEM
+599 MYGTSEDLVNAMVGM
-614 REDLYKDLRDIK
+614 REDLYNDLREIRD
-626 ELGRR
+626 LGRR

-638 GLLVELPLS
+638 GLLVELPPS
-647 FFSRVDSLET
+647 FFDRVDALET
-657 NMVDLRAKT
+657 KMVDLRTKT
-666 LPDLT
+666 LPDLD
-671 NLSDTINWLKSNRRD
+671 NLNNTINTLKSNRRD

-694 KDSTKR
+694 KEATKR

-710 QARLEALTAKLTKD
+710 QARLEALTAKLAKD
-724 TIQTAYYFEE
+724 SIETAYYFED
-734 LVLKLLELKEEAIKR
+734 LVNRLIELKNEAIRK
-749 CREEEKAIIKSYA
+749 CREEEKGIIRSYA
-762 LPIARMDLEAVE
+762 LPIAKMDLEAVE
-774 NLAKVHEDLKDYSS
+774 NLIKVHENLKNYTSY
-788 LKPWMYEKDQ
+788 KPWMYDTKE
-798 ESYLLSKLQKYA
+798 EEEYLMSKLGKFA
-810 QEYGGDFVVEHAD
+810 NAYGGDFVVEHID
-823 EFTKQYSYGKIADRH
+823 EFTKQYSYGKIVDRH
-838 LDSMEFL
+838 LDTMD
-845 RLKKAR
+845 RLKLKRAR
-851 QALFR
+851 QALYR
-856 EKGKNVDYKSDEIT
+856 EKDKSVDYKSEEIAL
-870 VLEKLYKIVSQE
+870 LEKVYKIVSE
-882 NPPLSPFSKG
+882 EGVPDN
-892 GKSNTPPLAK
+892 
-902 GDKGGFQKDVAKI
+902 QKDVARI
-915 DELIKKVIIPGYRK
+915 DELVKKVTTPGDRESYT
-929 EYSKDEVQLVSA
+929 KDEIKLVLA
-941 HLSIDKIERL
+941 HLSKDKVDRL
-951 KELRKQVID
+951 KELRKQVVD
-960 TKNDED
+960 TKKDGD
-966 AIKLLAKE
+966 VSKLLAKE
-974 KDILMLARYGAN
+974 KDILLLARYSAQ
-986 NEPVL
+986 NEPIL
-991 VSKLI
+991 IAKLI
-996 DLAKSDQLNRA
+996 DLAKQGALNRE
-1007 YTVEEKRILE
+1007 YTVEEKRILLYSKE
-1017 YNRQA
+1017 DGKISDDDYNRLL
-1022 GKEDR
+1022 
-1027 KSGITEDEYN
+1027 T
-1037 RVTRAREQ
+1037 AREQ
-1045 LFARY
+1045 LYSRY
-1050 EEQVLL
+1050 EEAMLL
-1056 ARIRSRAIN
+1056 ARMRSKATN
-1065 DFADLEGFLAN
+1065 DVADLEGFLAS
-1076 IDTLDRPTTDQEK
+1076 IDTLDRPTTEQEK

-1095 LPTLKNSRIQNVHKK
+1095 LPTLKNSRIQNIHKR

-1128 LMQVASLQE
+1128 LMQVASLQA
-1137 KFNKYYSSLF
+1137 KFNNYYSSLF

-1188 EYANNA
+1188 EYATNA

-1199 MLSLQRFTNDQIMQS
+1199 MLALQKFSNDQIRQS
-1214 AITGQWGAAS
+1214 AIAGQWGAAAA
-1224 STKAIEAIEG
+1224 TKSIESIEG
-1234 KTLESLVADNFDT
+1234 KNLESLIADNYDT
-1247 LVNLGGVNRLMKL
+1247 LANLGGVNRLMKL

-1303 SITLYRKLDEML
+1303 DITLYRKLDGML
-1315 ALKDLKPE
+1315 SLKNLKPE
-1323 ELTPEETDDVNT
+1323 ELTPEESDDVNT
-1335 LIGLVSAGSGANF
+1335 LIGLVGAGEGMKF

-1374 ATLAGRT
+1374 ATLAGKT
-1381 GIAFATTNDARVLT
+1381 GIAFATTDDARVLT
-1395 DTPLDTLERVNFDNL
+1395 DTPLDTMKIVNFDNL
-1410 LTQTRVLSSIL
+1410 LAQTRVLSSIL
-1421 IQALRD
+1421 VQALRD
-1427 PDMPTAAKVGNYYC
+1427 PEMPTAAKVGNYYC
-1441 TLFGNVVEF
+1441 TLYGNVVEF

-1467 TIRGRNKTLMGVR
+1467 TIRGRDKTMMGVR

-1494 MAGLGMEG
+1494 MSGLGMEG
-1502 RAVYRPGGAQEVE
+1502 RAVYRPEGAQEVE

-1542 KIPVNTRRKGARI
+1542 KIPINTRRKGARI

-1610 IALIYSKPNSR
+1610 IALIYSKPGSR

-1682 EARGELYKRYG
+1682 EARDDLYKRYG

-1713 QMLLGAK
+1713 QMLLGAR
-1720 QYDEALKLA
+1720 QYDEAMKLA

-1781 VIATFLIFLIVF
+1781 VIATFLIFLAVF
-1793 GLLSQVHPAF
+1793 ALLSQVHPAF

-1813 LAFIVLALSILVITI
+1813 LAFIVLALSVLVISI

-1876 IMTCGTLVI
+1876 ILTCGTLVI

-1910 RPPYTGMLLRNQ
+1910 RPPYTGMLVRNQ
-1922 YWASLEEPLYDSIKN
+1922 YWLSLEEPLYTSIKN
-1937 DLQKTDVISDDL
+1937 DLSNTEVSVKTGMVDLNDVVKIH
-1949 KKFTLDN
+1949 N

-1975 DIVADNGKSFTAT
+1975 DIIADNGKSFTAT
-1988 ALLGMSD
+1988 ALLGMSEA
-1995 SEPEITGID
+1995 EPSVTGID

-2020 TILPAGIA
+2020 VILPAGIA
-2028 DALDITE
+2028 DAMDITE
-2035 KDVGNVEVKI
+2035 KDVGNMEVKI

-2056 DTSFKDVKDLD
+2056 DTSFKDLKDLD

-2078 MQQQNAR
+2078 MQQQQAR
-2085 GIQMGGETLEGE
+2085 GVQMGGETLEGE

-2107 QIAILPYNVVIN
+2107 QIAILPYEVVMN

-2124 KSVAVRMLGSKED
+2124 KSVAVKMTGSKGN
-2137 VGLTAEKQLE
+2137 VALTAEKQLE
-2147 KIMSDLMPRIA
+2147 KIMADLMPRIA
-2158 LDVFVGNMGTNEAF
+2158 LDVFVGNMEANEAF

-2211 REISIYSAVGLAPVH
+2211 KEIGIYSAVGLAPVH
-2226 IAFLFIAEACVYA
+2226 VAFLFIAEACVYA
-2239 VIGGILGYLLGQMTA
+2239 VIGGILGYLIGQMTA

-2283 AVVLGS
+2283 IVVLGS
-2289 TIYPAVKASRMA
+2289 TIYPAIKASRMA

-2349 SASDFYTDQVNFH
+2349 SASDFYTDQVNF
-2362 RIKGPTGEDEY
+2362 RRSKRPTTGEDEY

-2437 QFLLWRTFNVSVR
+2437 QFLLWRTFNVAIR

-2460 SIGAIAEAGN
+2460 TLGVASSSASDAD
-2470 VTGAEPQP
+2470 VTGMEPQP
-2478 AS
+2478 ASS